1 MDIFKIFCQI
11 EIILAL
17 LKSIIVD
24 FVVDPVNVYVCGDN
38 DEVTRKYN
46 GEPNYFR
53 EQSLT
58 QNLST
63 LHCKNITHVWGSLLR
78 F

>member
-1 MDIFKIFCQI
+1 MV
-11 EIILAL
+11 LAF
-17 LKSIIVD
+17 LKSVVVD

-53 EQSLT
+53 E
-58 QNLST
+58 
-63 LHCKNITHVWGSLLR
+63 
-78 F
+78 

>member
-24 FVVDPVNVYVCGDN
+24 FVVDPVNAYVCGDN

-53 EQSLT
+53 E
-58 QNLST
+58 
-63 LHCKNITHVWGSLLR
+63 
-78 F
+78 

>member
-1 MDIFKIFCQI
+1 MDNFKIFYQI
-11 EIILAL
+11 EMILAL

-24 FVVDPVNVYVCGDN
+24 FVVDPVNAYVCGDN

-53 EQSLT
+53 E
-58 QNLST
+58 
-63 LHCKNITHVWGSLLR
+63 
-78 F
+78 